1 MPKNNV
7 IFNVGGTKFEISED
21 LVKKYPNNELYYL
34 FSSASSK
41 NEIFIDHNPLAFSV
55 ILDYLRYGKL
65 LVPGNV
71 AKEVI
76 ELQLKE
82 FRIPYDNIVE
92 DDNEEDNL
100 PSYESIIGEFSAP
113 YKDYKN
119 SLKDTVINNAI
130 KRLDTLIQDVILP
143 YLKRHAKRGHQQ
155 VTFYLTPN
163 VVTSKNIT
171 TELEHLTD
179 PHEWIYL
186 PYSSQSH
193 SNRSF
198 NSSFSYSTSSSK
210 FFNSDKKEEVNDN
223 EEDLPDIQFLLQS
236 NNLKKLQDFILAKS
250 GVKKVVAKQVEV
262 SCRTENEFG
271 LFFTKSFEIIQIDV
285 IIV

>member
-171 TELEHLTD
+171 T
-179 PHEWIYL
+179 
-186 PYSSQSH
+186 
-193 SNRSF
+193 
-198 NSSFSYSTSSSK
+198 
-210 FFNSDKKEEVNDN
+210 
-223 EEDLPDIQFLLQS
+223 
-236 NNLKKLQDFILAKS
+236 
-250 GVKKVVAKQVEV
+250 
-262 SCRTENEFG
+262 
-271 LFFTKSFEIIQIDV
+271 
-285 IIV
+285 

>member
-1 MPKNNV
+1 MSKNKV

-21 LVKKYPNNELYYL
+21 LIKKYPNSELSSLYL
-34 FSSASSK
+34 SASFSK
-41 NEIFIDHNPLAFSV
+41 NEIFLDHNPLAFSV
-55 ILDYLRYGKL
+55 ILDYLRYDKL

-76 ELQLKE
+76 ELQLRE
-82 FRIPYDNIVE
+82 FRIPYDNIIE
-92 DDNEEDNL
+92 DDKEEDSL
-100 PSYESIIGEFSAP
+100 PSYASVIGEFSTP

-119 SLKDTVINNAI
+119 SLKDTVINNAV

-163 VVTSKNIT
+163 
-171 TELEHLTD
+171 
-179 PHEWIYL
+179 
-186 PYSSQSH
+186 
-193 SNRSF
+193 
-198 NSSFSYSTSSSK
+198 
-210 FFNSDKKEEVNDN
+210 KEEVNDD

-250 GVKKVVAKQVEV
+250 GVKKVIAKQVEV

-271 LFFTKSFEIIQIDV
+271 LFSTKSFEIIQIDV

>member
-1 MPKNNV
+1 MSKNNV

-21 LVKKYPNNELYYL
+21 LVKKYPNNELYSL
-34 FSSASSK
+34 FSSSSSK

-193 SNRSF
+193 SNRTF

-210 FFNSDKKEEVNDN
+210 FFNSDKKEVVNDN

>member
-1 MPKNNV
+1 MRK
-7 IFNVGGTKFEISED
+7 IS
-21 LVKKYPNNELYYL
+21 LC
-34 FSSASSK
+34 
-41 NEIFIDHNPLAFSV
+41 AFSV

-193 SNRSF
+193 SNRTF

-210 FFNSDKKEEVNDN
+210 FFNSDKKEVVNDN

-262 SCRTENEFG
+262 SCRTEMNLVYF
-271 LFFTKSFEIIQIDV
+271 LLNLLK
-285 IIV
+285 